1 MTDDSKKEPIYRW
14 EWMPEFNPG
23 YVVYRQV
30 FGLRKCTLEDG
41 IRAHKVALFITES
54 EAADYCEY
62 RNHMTWKYGSDD
74 VDLILDYGA

>member
-1 MTDDSKKEPIYRW
+1 MSEKKDQPPIYKW
-14 EWMPEFNPG
+14 EWMNEFNPS
-23 YVVYRQV
+23 YVVYRHI
-30 FGLRKCTLEDG
+30 FDLSRCTLEAG

-74 VDLILDYGA
+74 VDLILDYDA